1 MTKRPSLAMGAF
13 FMDKHVNQINVSR
26 RTLLATLLKGA
37 ATAVAARYWTGLA
50 SADSTLAL
58 SVPVSVTDEV
68 SFDMFY
74 ALSQLVTLRTH
85 LDERVA
91 RRLYP
96 LFIEEP
102 WGAHH
107 IRSTYAELRVAL
119 SQTDSTPGHAHPAA
133 SGQLGKGQAWFA
145 SHVLTTWYLGVYY
158 HERTAPIRVAH
169 SEALMFDAAR
179 DALPRP
185 YVEATGFGVWGE
197 LPAKVNRP

>member
-1 MTKRPSLAMGAF
+1 MGAF
-13 FMDKHVNQINVSR
+13 FMDERMKQIDVNR
-26 RTLLATLLKGA
+26 RTLLTALLNGA

-58 SVPVSVTDEV
+58 REPASVTDEV

-96 LFIEEP
+96 LFLEEP
-102 WGAHH
+102 WGAYH
-107 IRSTYAELRVAL
+107 IRSTYAELRAAL
-119 SQTDSTPGHAHPAA
+119 KQADSTSGRLHPAA
-133 SGQLGKGQAWFA
+133 SGVLGKGQAWFA
-145 SHVLTTWYLGVYY
+145 SHVLTSWYLGVYY
-158 HERTAPIRVAH
+158 HERTAPIRVMHA
-169 SEALMFDAAR
+169 EALMFDAAG

-185 YVEATGFGVWGE
+185 YVEATGFGAWGE
-197 LPAKVNRP
+197 LPARVNRP